1 MIQLLIA
8 AAIVAILYFVVFGG
22 NNKVEEEPPVIYQK
36 QVEKIKG
43 LEQSM
48 QQAVDQK
55 MRAIDSQGS
64 GN

>member
-8 AAIVAILYFVVFGG
+8 AVIVAMLYFIVLGG
-22 NNKVEEEPPVIYQK
+22 GNKVEEKPQVIYQQ

-55 MRAIDSQGS
+55 MRAIDSQTS
-64 GN
+64 ED

>member
-1 MIQLLIA
+1 
-8 AAIVAILYFVVFGG
+8 VAILYFVVFGG

-55 MRAIDSQGS
+55 MRAIDSQSS
-64 GN
+64 GY